1 MSSVSRTVRRDV
13 GSTAPT
19 LAGPSRNERR
29 KRRRS
34 LIGPRPPA
42 CRTPAHS
49 GRSPVG
55 HAPLL
60 KWSGIARLGCAAMAA
75 LALGAIA
82 AVTASVLFSAG
93 LLLQSREARTIPVEH
108 ALRLSLIARLLH
120 RPRWVLG
127 GLVMVAGFGFH
138 VGALALAP
146 LAVVQPS
153 LAAGLVVL
161 VIAGARAERQRIT
174 RREAVA
180 VVVISLGVAGVTLT
194 ASEQEG
200 ITAGP
205 GRIALALGPLALV
218 ALLPHALARVGH
230 RPAGS
235 LAPTLG
241 AGAAYALTGLTT
253 NFISDR
259 LQDADWLVAAL
270 WLGATVI
277 AAALA
282 LVDQTTALQRRAAAQ
297 VGVVIYVMPVIVPVL
312 LAPAVL
318 GEDWARTPAAAAPLG
333 LSV

>member
-60 KWSGIARLGCAAMAA
+60 KWSAISRLGCAAMAA

-93 LLLQSREARTIPVEH
+93 LLLQSHEARTIPAEH
-108 ALRLSLIARLLH
+108 ALRLSLIARLLR

-127 GLVMVAGFGFH
+127 GLIMVAGFGFH
-138 VGALALAP
+138 VGALTLAP

-161 VIAGARAERQRIT
+161 VIAGARAEGQRMT

-180 VVVISLGVAGVTLT
+180 VVVVSAGVVGVTLT
-194 ASEQEG
+194 ASEQEE
-200 ITAGP
+200 ISAGP

-218 ALLPHALARVGH
+218 ALLPHALARIGH

-253 NFISDR
+253 NFVSDR
-259 LQDADWLVAAL
+259 LQDADWLVAGL
-270 WLGATVI
+270 GLGAP
-277 AAALA
+277 
-282 LVDQTTALQRRAAAQ
+282 
-297 VGVVIYVMPVIVPVL
+297 GV
-312 LAPAVL
+312 APGPAPL
-318 GEDWARTPAAAAPLG
+318 GPAAAPQRPAA
-333 LSV
+333 